1 MTAAEPA
8 PGVKIDLEPASFPWM
23 DASRYAFCLGIEA
36 GPAIWLSGH
45 TAARYEAER
54 NVVTAD
60 GDLEAQTRIAYE
72 KARVVLEAAGLGLG
86 DVVQSIEYLAP
97 DALGDADA
105 ATLARLRQEY
115 FGAHRPALST
125 VAVDSLLRPEALV
138 QLEMVASRA
147 PAEAVEAAGATA
159 VRAGELLVIPALNAP
174 GEDLGAQALAIYGR
188 AEEVLDAAGLGWEHI
203 VKTTEFVDASAL
215 RDYRATADVRRER
228 FGAGDASAFPA
239 STGIIMERL
248 ATPGAL
254 LQVEFIASSEPRTAI
269 EAPWPHHPRLTY
281 APAVRAGKLLFVSGM
296 AAFNPETNATEHV
309 GDVIAQSRYVYE
321 HMALLLEAAGGS
333 LENVVKTVEYVAP
346 AGREAYP
353 RSGRVRT
360 ELFGRPYPASTG
372 VICQRLLRSDLLI
385 EVDAVAVLP

>member
-1 MTAAEPA
+1 MTATEPA

-23 DASRYAFCLGIEA
+23 DASRYAFCLGMEA

-72 KARVVLEAAGLGLG
+72 KGRVVLEAAGLGLG
-86 DVVQSIEYLAP
+86 AVAQSIEYLAP

-138 QLEMVASRA
+138 ELEMVASRA
-147 PAEAVEAAGATA
+147 PAEPVEAAGTTA
-159 VRAGELLVIPALNAP
+159 VRAGELLVIPALDAP
-174 GEDLGAQALAIYGR
+174 GEDLGAQARAIYGR
-188 AEEVLDAAGLGWEHI
+188 AEEVLDAAGLGWEHV

-215 RDYRATADVRRER
+215 RDYRATAEVRRER
-228 FGAGDASAFPA
+228 FGEGDASAFPA

-248 ATPGAL
+248 TTPGAL
-254 LQVEFIASSEPRTAI
+254 LQVEFIASSEPRAAI

-281 APAVRAGKLLFVSGM
+281 APAVRAGKLLFISGM
-296 AAFNPETNATEHV
+296 AAFNPETNATEHG

-353 RSGRVRT
+353 RSGRVRK

-372 VICQRLLRSDLLI
+372 VICKRLLRSDLLI